1 MQFTIDLYVEAT
13 VLIKKE
19 VFLNKLEDVKLEAFW
34 FSSVA
39 TAQDSL
45 FFKMLFE

>member
-13 VLIKKE
+13 VLIKKD
-19 VFLNKLEDVKLEAFW
+19 VFLTKLEDVKLEAFW
-34 FSSVA
+34 FSAVA
-39 TAQDSL
+39 NTQDSL